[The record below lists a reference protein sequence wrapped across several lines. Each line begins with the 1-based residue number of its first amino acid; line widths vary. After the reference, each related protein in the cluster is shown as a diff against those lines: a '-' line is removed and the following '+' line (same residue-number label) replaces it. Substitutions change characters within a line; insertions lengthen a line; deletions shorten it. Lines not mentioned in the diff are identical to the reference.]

1 MFQDLQYLKTRAN
14 FIRQSFI
21 EEMEKNLLAFEQNL
35 KATGFNISWI
45 EDEDELS
52 TTIINSFGKPTN
64 NKVCFDLKSVPK
76 MFQEKKGI
84 IRPVSVADFE
94 HFNDS
99 AEHLVVEANFGIVEN
114 GSLIFIDKESKSCF
128 NRVENLHI
136 ILDINN
142 LIIKQTD
149 LEPILFL
156 HNRMDGQYSFPKDVK
171 VISGEISQVYSNPT
185 YSSDAK
191 FDTKKVKTTVYFYD
205 NGISSI
211 LENNILRESLY
222 CIDCGRCK
230 EVCPVYKQTQK
241 HTPIELVVNNCFEE
255 HRKTT
260 QIFENT
266 SLCGNCNEVC
276 PVLIPLT
283 DLMIYEMQIIR
294 FKHSREKN
302 VDLFKYF
309 SKRVKMN
316 KLNSWFNKYF
326 FIKKHYK
333 KNKKQ
338 AAYIKQQTLPFYNTT
353 ISHKN
358 NTND

>member
-76 MFQEKKGI
+76 MFQDKKGI
-84 IRPVSVADFE
+84 IRPVSIVDFE

-114 GSLIFIDKESKSCF
+114 GSLVLIDKESKSCF

-142 LIIKQTD
+142 LIIKQSD

-156 HNRMDGQYSFPKDVK
+156 HNHKDGQYSFPKDVK

-205 NGISSI
+205 NGVSSI

-241 HTPIELVVNNCFEE
+241 HTPIELVVNNCFDE

-316 KLNSWFNKYF
+316 KLNTWFNKYF